1 MRRLIIAVLCPVL
14 ILTVLTARYAASA
27 RTAKNGVR
35 LLLPVSV
42 LETGED
48 AFSPFVRLRY
58 HNFIPIDAMLEKKGT
73 IIVERPDDGRA
84 EFSSLPSKRPLRP
97 RETPLKYVVT
107 DNNGTDASV
116 RSSAAFLRFAKTK
129 GFRPESVRFAVV
141 RADRSGNALLTGL
154 ADDNGT
160 LLVKG
165 IAQANRSR

>member
-14 ILTVLTARYAASA
+14 ILTVLTVRYVASA
-27 RTAKNGVR
+27 RTAKNGVQ

-58 HNFIPIDAMLEKKGT
+58 HNFIPINAMLEKKGT
-73 IIVERPDDGRA
+73 IIVERTDGGRT

-97 RETPLKYVVT
+97 RETLLKYTVT
-107 DNNGTDASV
+107 DDNGADASV
-116 RSSAAFLRFAKTK
+116 RFSATLLRFSKTN

-141 RADRSGNALLTGL
+141 RADKSGDALLTGL
-154 ADDNGT
+154 ADANGT

>member
-1 MRRLIIAVLCPVL
+1 M
-14 ILTVLTARYAASA
+14 
-27 RTAKNGVR
+27 
-35 LLLPVSV
+35 
-42 LETGED
+42 
-48 AFSPFVRLRY
+48 
-58 HNFIPIDAMLEKKGT
+58 
-73 IIVERPDDGRA
+73 
-84 EFSSLPSKRPLRP
+84 
-97 RETPLKYVVT
+97 T

-116 RSSAAFLRFAKTK
+116 RFSAAFLRFAKTK